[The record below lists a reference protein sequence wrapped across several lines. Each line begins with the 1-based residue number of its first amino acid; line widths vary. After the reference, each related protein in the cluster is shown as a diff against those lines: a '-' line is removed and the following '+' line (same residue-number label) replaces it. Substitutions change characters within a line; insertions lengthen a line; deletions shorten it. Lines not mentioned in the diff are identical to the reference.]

1 MKYLSS
7 NLLSTKM
14 PWLYVLLFSLVFGFL
29 FSFTSNQLF
38 NKKQVSNSTS
48 DSQKQSILNAP
59 NTDQPFINP
68 FLSYV
73 GGLPELKPFK
83 SKIQTIVDNAKS
95 SGRAKEISVLFR
107 SMGNGYQFGINRKE
121 KYYPASLLKV
131 PVMMA
136 YLKQAVVSPGL
147 MDKKVKFG
155 KPYVG
160 VPPNMVANKVELGKE
175 YTIRELIEK
184 MVVVSDND
192 ATLLLNDNID
202 PSAYRNTLKELG
214 LSIPEQSTPDNNFMG
229 VEDYGRILRILY
241 NASYLNRDLSN
252 FALML
257 LSKAQ
262 YGDGIVSGTGSK
274 QVAHK
279 FGEWM
284 YNGEYQLHDCGIIYD
299 SNQPYMLCIMTKGK
313 DIKVLASV
321 IAQISAAVS
330 ESTVNNNIP
339 ALDK

>member
-1 MKYLSS
+1 MFG
-7 NLLSTKM
+7 
-14 PWLYVLLFSLVFGFL
+14 LLFL
-29 FSFTSNQLF
+29 FTSHQLF
-38 NKKQVSNSTS
+38 KKN
-48 DSQKQSILNAP
+48 QSLIVESKKPLNP
-59 NTDQPFINP
+59 FICDQPFINP
-68 FLSYV
+68 VLSCV
-73 GGLPELKPFK
+73 GELHELKPFK
-83 SKIQTIVDNAKS
+83 SKIQNIVDAAKAQ
-95 SGRAKEISVLFR
+95 GKAKEISVFFR
-107 SMGNGYQFGINRKE
+107 SMTNGYLFGINRRE

-136 YLKQAVVSPGL
+136 YLKQTAMVPGL
-147 MDKKVKFG
+147 MDKKIKFE
-155 KPYVG
+155 KPFTG
-160 VPPNMVANKVELGKE
+160 VPPNMVANKIELGKE
-175 YTIRELIEK
+175 YTIKELIEK

-202 PSAYRNTLKELG
+202 PSAYSNTLKELG
-214 LSIPEQSTPDNNFMG
+214 LSIPERSTPDNNFMG

-241 NASYLNRDLSN
+241 NSSYLNRDLSN
-252 FALML
+252 FALIL

-299 SNQPYMLCIMTKGK
+299 ADQPYMLCVMTKGK

-321 IAQISAAVS
+321 IAEISKTVS
-330 ESTVNNNIP
+330 ELVINNNIP
-339 ALDK
+339 LLEK